1 VTNLYLLKI
10 RLRVLHIK
18 NNLINIQNIQRYRK
32 QKKAKCIILSLK
44 EPTFLDEK
52 SCYISQNDV
61 FWYYLSY
68 ETFVEKYLK
77 KLIKKIPEED
87 KYNKFLICDYINFI
101 EILNQNILGLI
112 NKAQIINI
120 YKVGTCENDAL
131 KVLKELRMH
140 DFFQKAIFE
149 NFKVKIEDKI
159 DKLKIDKLNIK
170 KLKIS
175 TFYTNQQGGID
186 IKYEKDGFYYGIQI
200 EGNQYR
206 QLMEGHDGHGGYDV
220 LKKANSIYKNNTWF
234 KFHKKDKET
243 EVKAKDNRPRKQIG
257 FDNKNNFCQY
267 SKFTFIY
274 KYVLLKDLE
283 CTSEDELIDIII
295 EDLKKINLV

>member
-1 VTNLYLLKI
+1 MCKEQINTEKWIDKLKKSPIFNMSLSSKELFHSNFIAWILEEYPKYMGEFFSEYLSLEDKPQKITNVQREK
-10 RLRVLHIK
+10 K
-18 NNLINIQNIQRYRK
+18 NIDISFDIGDKSIFIENKVKSI
-32 QKKAKCIILSLK
+32 ALSLK

-140 DFFQKAIFE
+140 E
-149 NFKVKIEDKI
+149 
-159 DKLKIDKLNIK
+159 
-170 KLKIS
+170 
-175 TFYTNQQGGID
+175 
-186 IKYEKDGFYYGIQI
+186 
-200 EGNQYR
+200 R
-206 QLMEGHDGHGGYDV
+206 
-220 LKKANSIYKNNTWF
+220 
-234 KFHKKDKET
+234 
-243 EVKAKDNRPRKQIG
+243 
-257 FDNKNNFCQY
+257 
-267 SKFTFIY
+267 
-274 KYVLLKDLE
+274 
-283 CTSEDELIDIII
+283 LI
-295 EDLKKINLV
+295 N